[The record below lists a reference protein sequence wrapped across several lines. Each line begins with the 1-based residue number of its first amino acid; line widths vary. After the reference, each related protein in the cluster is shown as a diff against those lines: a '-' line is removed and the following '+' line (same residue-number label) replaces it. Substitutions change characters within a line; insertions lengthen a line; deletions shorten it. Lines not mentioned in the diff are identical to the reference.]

1 MIFFR
6 VYRFWRYHGFTV
18 SQSLRHAWKS
28 VRGY

>member
-6 VYRFWRYHGFTV
+6 VYRMWRYHGFSV
-18 SQSLRHAWKS
+18 VQSLKHAYRQ